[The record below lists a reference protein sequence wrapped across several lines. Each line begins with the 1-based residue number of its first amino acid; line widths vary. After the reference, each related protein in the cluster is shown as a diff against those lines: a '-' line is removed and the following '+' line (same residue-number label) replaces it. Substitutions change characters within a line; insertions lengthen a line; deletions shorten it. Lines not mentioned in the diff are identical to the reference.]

1 MLSSHSVSG
10 VRSANDSSMLS
21 SSGESSPLTISRRL
35 GITVND
41 AFCVIGFGEYS
52 LETPKQ

>member
-1 MLSSHSVSG
+1 MLSSHSVSA

-52 LETPKQ
+52 LETPNQ